1 MSTAKDIAEQLITRA
16 KNMRTFPIDRPVP
29 DGFEFNG
36 PVPFMVAIKNG
47 MITCWV
53 PAMTE
58 QEAEQQ
64 ADAWLHERS
73 QGDYE

>member
-16 KNMRTFPIDRPVP
+16 KNMKTFHITRPVP
-29 DGFEFNG
+29 EDFEFGG
-36 PVPFMVAIKNG
+36 PVPFTVSIRNG
-47 MITCWV
+47 MITCQV

-58 QEAEQQ
+58 QQAEQQ
-64 ADAWLHERS
+64 AEAWLHERS